1 MMRLEYSGRKQR
13 SEGNPRQV
21 VGCRNIFNMNLLI
34 PRRRSQP
41 QLNCPDYYKY
51 RAPVFIIHIS
61 TVAERIGST
70 QVQLQLVHK
79 FLGRCVLA
87 SGWDYLISLGSIL
100 AWCISLS
107 WLLDFYQ
114 DSLLCQGQGARRV
127 ASACGWVTRVS
138 SMVKRA
144 QSSIF

>member
-1 MMRLEYSGRKQR
+1 MTRLEYSGRKQR
-13 SEGNPRQV
+13 SKGNPRQV

-34 PRRRSQP
+34 ARKRIRP

-51 RAPVFIIHIS
+51 RALFLIILIS
-61 TVAERIGST
+61 AVAERTRSA

-79 FLGRCVLA
+79 FLGRCALA
-87 SGWDYLISLGSIL
+87 SGWDYLINLGFIL
-100 AWCISLS
+100 AWFISLS
-107 WLLDFYQ
+107 WLLDIYQ

-127 ASACGWVTRVS
+127 ASTSGWVTRVS

>member
-1 MMRLEYSGRKQR
+1 MMRLEYSGRKQIN
-13 SEGNPRQV
+13 EGNPRQV
-21 VGCRNIFNMNLLI
+21 VDYINIFNMNLLI

-41 QLNCPDYYKY
+41 QLNYPDHYKY

-61 TVAERIGST
+61 TVAERTRST
-70 QVQLQLVHK
+70 QVQLQLVRK

-87 SGWDYLISLGSIL
+87 SRWDYLIILGSIL

-107 WLLDFYQ
+107 WLLDCYQ
-114 DSLLCQGQGARRV
+114 DSLLCQGQGARRL

-144 QSSIF
+144 

>member
-1 MMRLEYSGRKQR
+1 MTRLEYSGRKQR
-13 SEGNPRQV
+13 SKGNPRQV

-34 PRRRSQP
+34 PRRRSWP

-51 RAPVFIIHIS
+51 KAPVLIILIS
-61 TVAERIGST
+61 AVAETIGSA
-70 QVQLQLVHK
+70 QVQLVHN
-79 FLGRCVLA
+79 FLGRCALA
-87 SGWDYLISLGSIL
+87 SGWDYLISLGFIL

-107 WLLDFYQ
+107 WLLDCYQ
-114 DSLLCQGQGARRV
+114 YSLLCQGQGARRV
-127 ASACGWVTRVS
+127 ASTCGWVTRVS